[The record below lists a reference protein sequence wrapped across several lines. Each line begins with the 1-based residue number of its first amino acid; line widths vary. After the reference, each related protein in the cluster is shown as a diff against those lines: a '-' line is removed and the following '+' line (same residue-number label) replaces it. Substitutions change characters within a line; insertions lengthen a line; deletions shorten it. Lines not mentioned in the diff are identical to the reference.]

1 MGRIPVYMRD
11 LSDAK
16 HIVQIAGECRSNAN
30 LVCGRYVVNAKSMLG
45 VFALP
50 TFGQVEMEVSDEDK
64 ERVKPKLEVFGLI
77 RK

>member
-1 MGRIPVYMRD
+1 MRD

>member
-16 HIVQIAGECRSNAN
+16 HIVQAAGECRNNVN

-50 TFGQVEMEVSDEDK
+50 TFGQVEMEVSEEDK
-64 ERVKPKLEVFGLI
+64 ERIKSKLENYGLI
-77 RK
+77 RE

>member
-16 HIVQIAGECRSNAN
+16 HIVQVAGECRSNAN

-50 TFGQVEMEVSDEDK
+50 TFGQVEMEVSEEDK
-64 ERVKPKLEVFGLI
+64 ERIKSKLENYGLI
-77 RK
+77 RE